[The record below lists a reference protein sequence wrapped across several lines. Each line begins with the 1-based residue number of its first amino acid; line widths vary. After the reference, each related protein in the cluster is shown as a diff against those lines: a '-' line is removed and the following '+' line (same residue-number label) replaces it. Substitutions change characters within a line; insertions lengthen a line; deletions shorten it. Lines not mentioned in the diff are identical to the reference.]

1 MVVVFSHAT
10 EDSLKPGHDRCD
22 YHRVERRQP
31 LEGVFAWLNQRA
43 RYRGT
48 IKNQFQALIQAFAYN
63 LKRLIKIETDPIAL
77 IEV

>member
-1 MVVVFSHAT
+1 M
-10 EDSLKPGHDRCD
+10 RC
-22 YHRVERRQP
+22 
-31 LEGVFAWLNQRA
+31 EGIFARLNQRA
-43 RYRGT
+43 RYRET